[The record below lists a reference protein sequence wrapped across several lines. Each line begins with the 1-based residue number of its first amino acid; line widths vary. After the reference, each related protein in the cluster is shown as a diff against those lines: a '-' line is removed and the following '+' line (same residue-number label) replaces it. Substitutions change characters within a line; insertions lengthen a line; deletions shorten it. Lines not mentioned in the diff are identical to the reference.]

1 MDRRRRPTSRHGR
14 IRQMATTSPPRESII
29 SHTAAGSSSSCT
41 RTVRPATHCGSPRG
55 VPLSRRLM
63 TASDHSSSFP
73 PSSQASSRADAPLRF
88 PSQFRETDSNRRQSI
103 VSEEWPTTHADP
115 FEENPFNEAH
125 QLYIYIYCC
134 EERLKEKESSW
145 CLRAV
150 CAAHSLWFT

>member
-1 MDRRRRPTSRHGR
+1 MDGRRRPTSRHGR

-103 VSEEWPTTHADP
+103 VSEEWRHMRVPSRKTLSTRLT
-115 FEENPFNEAH
+115 N
-125 QLYIYIYCC
+125 YIYIYCC

-150 CAAHSLWFT
+150 CAVHSLWFT